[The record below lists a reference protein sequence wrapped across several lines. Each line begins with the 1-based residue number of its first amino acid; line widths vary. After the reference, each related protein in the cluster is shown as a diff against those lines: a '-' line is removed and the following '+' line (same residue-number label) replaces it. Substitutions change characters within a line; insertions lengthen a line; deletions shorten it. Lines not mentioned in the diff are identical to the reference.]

1 MAIGEYLAPPRKA
14 KEFGLFDY
22 NPCGY
27 LLNRSTRKEEAQLE
41 PWK

>member
-1 MAIGEYLAPPRKA
+1 MTIGEYLVPPRKA
-14 KEFGLFDY
+14 KDFGLFDCSA
-22 NPCGY
+22 CGY